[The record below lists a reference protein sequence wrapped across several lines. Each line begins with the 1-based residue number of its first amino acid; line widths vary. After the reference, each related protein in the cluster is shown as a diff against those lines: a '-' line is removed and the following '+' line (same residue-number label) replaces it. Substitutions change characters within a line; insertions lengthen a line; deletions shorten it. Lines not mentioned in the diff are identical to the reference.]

1 MSNPSL
7 DIETTLRL
15 VRGAKSGDRKSLE
28 DLFARYLP
36 KVRRI
41 VALRLGCTLRDFA
54 AYEDM
59 VQEGLLRAF
68 EKLEQFQELS
78 EGGFYNWIS
87 TCVASAMNLR
97 FRKQDAAKRG
107 GGREKPFA
115 DYGEDGLADS
125 ILAGTGPGPRTRASQ
140 QELQEKLEA
149 ALLSLKTHHRE
160 VIILRH
166 LCGMQSDEI
175 ACTLGFASAATARK
189 VIERA
194 VAELRRKLGPEVL
207 DTP

>member
-1 MSNPSL
+1 
-7 DIETTLRL
+7 

-78 EGGFYNWIS
+78 EGGFYKLDFYVRRERHEPPVPKAG
-87 TCVASAMNLR
+87 CREARRGAREAVCGLR
-97 FRKQDAAKRG
+97 
-107 GGREKPFA
+107 
-115 DYGEDGLADS
+115 
-125 ILAGTGPGPRTRASQ
+125 
-140 QELQEKLEA
+140 
-149 ALLSLKTHHRE
+149 
-160 VIILRH
+160 
-166 LCGMQSDEI
+166 
-175 ACTLGFASAATARK
+175 
-189 VIERA
+189 
-194 VAELRRKLGPEVL
+194 
-207 DTP
+207 

>member
-78 EGGFYNWIS
+78 EGAPGCSPACSRAMVPSVPPPIS
-87 TCVASAMNLR
+87 GST
-97 FRKQDAAKRG
+97 
-107 GGREKPFA
+107 P
-115 DYGEDGLADS
+115 
-125 ILAGTGPGPRTRASQ
+125 PRRT
-140 QELQEKLEA
+140 
-149 ALLSLKTHHRE
+149 
-160 VIILRH
+160 
-166 LCGMQSDEI
+166 
-175 ACTLGFASAATARK
+175 
-189 VIERA
+189 
-194 VAELRRKLGPEVL
+194 
-207 DTP
+207 